1 MNTQHTPG
9 PWWLA
14 AANET
19 LYEAGVG
26 NAPLTLPI
34 SKPDARLIAA
44 APDLLAALDSC
55 LSYLAD
61 LNGCE
66 WIKGDDAGSIDMR
79 QRAMHLHRK
88 VFNVVSGASGCASW
102 DECRNARAAIA
113 LARGET

>member
-44 APDLLAALDSC
+44 APELLKALDVMIAA
-55 LSYLAD
+55 YQGD
-61 LNGCE
+61 LPV
-66 WIKGDDAGSIDMR
+66 IDR
-79 QRAMHLHRK
+79 KIALH
-88 VFNVVSGASGCASW
+88 
-102 DECRNARAAIA
+102 NARAAIA
-113 LARGET
+113 LARGES